1 MRHIIFKQSRKIKS
15 AFPTLLFNGSNRC
28 EVAKLAFCSEDVK
41 TAALP
46 PCEVAPDG
54 GGCVENNIL
63 FKRYRN
69 TPAAFQ
75 RESPPPAPTPLPK
88 ARGEIEGGRYVIA
101 DGMIGV
107 FGEGAVFDET
117 EDEIP

>member
-1 MRHIIFKQSRKIKS
+1 MDPPLHKAAAGQRGGRQYTEADVS
-15 AFPTLLFNGSNRC
+15 AFFP
-28 EVAKLAFCSEDVK
+28 VK
-41 TAALP
+41 KS
-46 PCEVAPDG
+46 
-54 GGCVENNIL
+54 
-63 FKRYRN
+63 F
-69 TPAAFQ
+69 
-75 RESPPPAPTPLPK
+75 SPPPAPTPLPK

>member
-1 MRHIIFKQSRKIKS
+1 M
-15 AFPTLLFNGSNRC
+15 LLFNGSNRC

-54 GGCVENNIL
+54 GGCVEI
-63 FKRYRN
+63 
-69 TPAAFQ
+69 TSCP
-75 RESPPPAPTPLPK
+75 PTPLPK

-107 FGEGAVFDET
+107 FGKGAVFDET

>member
-1 MRHIIFKQSRKIKS
+1 MRQFRGGERAK
-15 AFPTLLFNGSNRC
+15 TGGNGQ
-28 EVAKLAFCSEDVK
+28 
-41 TAALP
+41 
-46 PCEVAPDG
+46 
-54 GGCVENNIL
+54 
-63 FKRYRN
+63 KRTETDRN
-69 TPAAFQ
+69 GPKRTETDPAAFQ

-88 ARGEIEGGRYVIA
+88 ARGQGEGGGNVIA